1 MSWENLKKKPIMDCC
16 KDNIEIKLK
25 VENTETL
32 KTIFGW
38 SPEQVKLYKM
48 NLGKEVTVFTGNKDE
63 VSKLNMKLAEQ
74 GIPFKNQTKSLK

>member
-1 MSWENLKKKPIMDCC
+1 MDCC

-25 VENTETL
+25 IENTETL

-38 SPEQVKLYKM
+38 TNEQVKLYKM
-48 NLGKEVTVFTGNKDE
+48 NLGKEVTVFTGNKEE
-63 VSKLNMKLAEQ
+63 VSRLNMKLAEQ

>member
-1 MSWENLKKKPIMDCC
+1 MDCC